1 MNLYGQ
7 LQSFFDSRILRIFST
22 FPSNSDT
29 RNSRSLMVV
38 RLTELCNDG
47 ASSFSLSYIS
57 FIAFLFSTSLFS
69 TFDPEEPGSVS
80 VR

>member
-1 MNLYGQ
+1 
-7 LQSFFDSRILRIFST
+7 
-22 FPSNSDT
+22 
-29 RNSRSLMVV
+29 MVV

-69 TFDPEEPGSVS
+69 TDDPEEPGSVS